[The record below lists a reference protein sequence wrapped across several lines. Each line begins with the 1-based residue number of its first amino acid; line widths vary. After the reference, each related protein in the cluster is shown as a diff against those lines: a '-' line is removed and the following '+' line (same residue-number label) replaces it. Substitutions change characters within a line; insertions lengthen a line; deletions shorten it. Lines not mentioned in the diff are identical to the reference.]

1 MDYLSGSPAPLRDF
15 LVYMETIA
23 GKSKKTIDEYFLD
36 LRQFLRYIKQK
47 KNNSLASTALNEI
60 QIEDIDLKFIED
72 ISLADVY
79 DYLFYL
85 SRIKLNKQSKERGIN
100 AAARARMVSSL
111 RSFYKYLN
119 NKTNQIKNNPVK
131 DLDSPKLRSSLPRY
145 LSLDESRML
154 LDTLS
159 ENNGPNAVRDYCI
172 VTLFLNCGMRVS
184 ELVGINLSDIKE
196 DTLRVVGK
204 GNKERILYLNDACLN
219 AINEYMKVRPAD
231 GLSDRNALFISRER
245 NRICVKTVQWLIKKY
260 ITQAGLDPS
269 KYSAHKLRHTAATL
283 MYRYGQVDVRALQE
297 ILGHKNLDTTKIYT
311 HVDSERLREAANK
324 NPLSKNIKAPKQNSS
339 EKMREK

>member
-1 MDYLSGSPAPLRDF
+1 MDYLSNSPAPLRDF

-23 GKSKKTIDEYFLD
+23 GKSKKTVDEYFLD
-36 LRQFLRYIKQK
+36 LRQFLRYMKQK
-47 KNNSLASTALNEI
+47 NNKNLASIPLNEI
-60 QIEDIDLKFIED
+60 QIEDVDLKFIEN

-85 SRIKLNKQSKERGIN
+85 SRVKMNRQSKSLGIN
-100 AAARARMVSSL
+100 SAARSRMVSSL

-119 NKTNQIKNNPVK
+119 NKTNQISTNPVK
-131 DLDSPKLRSSLPRY
+131 DLDSPKLRSTIPRY
-145 LSLDESRML
+145 LSLDESRAL

-159 ENNGPNAVRDYCI
+159 ENDGPTAIRDYCI

-184 ELVGINLSDIKE
+184 ELVGININDIKE
-196 DTLRVVGK
+196 DTMRVIGK
-204 GNKERILYLNDACLN
+204 GNKERILYLSDACLN
-219 AINEYMKVRPAD
+219 AIGEYLKVRPAD
-231 GLSDRNALFISRER
+231 GLSDKNALFISREHR
-245 NRICVKTVQWLIKKY
+245 RISVKTVQWLIKKY
-260 ITQAGLDPS
+260 IAQAGLDPT

-311 HVDSERLREAANK
+311 HVDSEQLRQAASK
-324 NPLSKNIKAPKQNSS
+324 NPLSGNIKTPKQ
-339 EKMREK
+339 K